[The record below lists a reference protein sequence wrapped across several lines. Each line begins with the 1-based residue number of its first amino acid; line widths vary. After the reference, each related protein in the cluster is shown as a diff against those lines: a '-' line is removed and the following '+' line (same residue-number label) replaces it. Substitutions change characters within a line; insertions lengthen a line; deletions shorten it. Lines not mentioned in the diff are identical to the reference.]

1 MKIAYGKRK
10 FTGLDSGINRILTI
24 YLPVLFYDKTYETV
38 DEGIV
43 MIIKKQSV
51 GINKPVTESMIRNF
65 IHILNDSTVD
75 YSNYKVLINHL
86 STLEDLISDP
96 DEGLDIEG
104 IIELFEE
111 RTYYS
116 ENLNY
121 IVISRVGDRLKLIK
135 P

>member
-10 FTGLDSGINRILTI
+10 FTGLDWGISRILTV

-65 IHILNDSTVD
+65 IHILSDSTVD
-75 YSNYKVLINHL
+75 YSYYKVSINPL

-96 DEGLDIEG
+96 NEGLDIEG
-104 IIELFEE
+104 VIELFEE

-121 IVISRVGDRLKLIK
+121 IVLSRVGDRLKLMK

>member
-1 MKIAYGKRK
+1 
-10 FTGLDSGINRILTI
+10 
-24 YLPVLFYDKTYETV
+24 V

-75 YSNYKVLINHL
+75 CGNYKVLISHL

-121 IVISRVGDRLKLIK
+121 IVLSRVGDRLKLIK